1 MIRRLFKRLT
11 GTTLVLSVLLSGL
24 IPLFVDEPESAAAA
38 DASRFNPGLI
48 ISDAAFYDY
57 ASMSVAQIQ
66 RFLESKVA
74 TCNAREGE
82 PTCLRNY
89 TVNSP
94 AVEETPNNCA
104 AMPDRGLITAAQLI
118 FNVAQACKINP
129 KVILVMLEKEQG
141 LVTSKRP
148 LWTADPSKPNRRYDF
163 ALGADCPD
171 TPAGCS
177 QSSAGFFWQVF
188 KGTRRMN
195 YYVANT
201 TDYPMY
207 QPGNRK
213 VFYHPSAS
221 CGSSRVQIQ
230 NKATTILYTYTPYQP
245 NASALNNLYG
255 SGDACGAYGNRN
267 FWRYYTDWF
276 GDPVA
281 GSFLVSD
288 ASGAVYLLVDN
299 KKYLVADAAS
309 LTQLKP
315 LGPVGKL
322 SSGNQA
328 YLASY
333 ALAGQVNNVFKS
345 ETGQAFFLNSGRKF
359 AFTNCDQ
366 VAEFGFSCSSA
377 ITLTSSQL
385 GMFADGSAMSEY
397 ISGDN
402 GETFFIQDGV
412 KRQILDPASIAEAGL
427 GLPALSPIKVSAF
440 GALPWGAPIVK
451 NGSFFLNSTT
461 KTHGVFVSGKFFEV
475 ADALEKELK
484 ISQWFT
490 ASTGSLS
497 TASLGSSW
505 AGEKLTPILGNS
517 AGEVFL
523 ITATGKRRVDN
534 ASQILATVPLV
545 PDALLSA
552 IPTAATAALSAP
564 LFAKSTASSAVYLIQ
579 GAQKRLLPTTT
590 DRQKFAPLVVSP
602 AVQTISKSAIDQ
614 ITSGTTAL
622 GPTQLAKVGTAKTTY
637 FIDGTDR
644 AVQMTPA
651 LAQMFG
657 VTATRT
663 VTAAE
668 LKGYQTRI
676 RISAAKVSCGTQIY
690 LAIDGKLSAI
700 TPEDAVHYPGSIFAL
715 TDLTCSNL
723 VKDTKLTG
731 RFVSTPDRAIW
742 LLQSGQ
748 KRKIA
753 NSSAYR
759 ILLGDRLP
767 TRAVSA
773 AYANLI
779 PTGAV
784 APEAI
789 EASIPGSAPSP
800 TPIATP
806 VPTAS
811 PTPRP
816 STSATAAPAPSPT
829 ASVSASPTPSPTLAP
844 AAVAL
849 HTVVVDQTLAQISTF
864 YYKKTSSTHLKL
876 IMAANNLMISTEI
889 YPGLRLSIPDLSLLG
904 TLPPA
909 VATNFPFQTHQLAA
923 AETLAQVAI
932 RYYGKTSSTYLKHL
946 MAANRLAKSTDIYPL
961 LKLKIPAI
969 DLIGQIANG
978 MYTGTTPLPISSPS
992 PTPSASPT
1000 A

>member
-1 MIRRLFKRLT
+1 M
-11 GTTLVLSVLLSGL
+11 
-24 IPLFVDEPESAAAA
+24 DEPESAAAA

-48 ISDAAFYDY
+48 ISDAAFFDY

-66 RFLESKVA
+66 RFLESKVP

-82 PTCLRNY
+82 PACLRNY

-94 AVEETPNNCA
+94 AVEETPNNCT

-148 LWTADPSKPNRRYDF
+148 LWTADPTKPNRRYDF

-255 SGDACGAYGNRN
+255 GGDACGAYGNRN

-299 KKYLVADAAS
+299 KKYLVADATS

-333 ALAGQVNNVFKS
+333 ALAGQTSSVFKS
-345 ETGQAFFLNSGRKF
+345 ETGQAYFLNSGRKF

-366 VAEFGFSCSSA
+366 VAEFGFNCNSA

-385 GMFADGSAMSEY
+385 GMFADGAVMSEY
-397 ISGDN
+397 ISGEN

-412 KRQILDPASIAEAGL
+412 KRQILDQASINEAGL
-427 GLPALSPIKVSAF
+427 GLPVLSALKVSAF

-475 ADALEKELK
+475 SDALEKELK

-490 ASTGSLS
+490 SSTGSLS

-505 AGEKLTPILGNS
+505 AGEALTPIIANA
-517 AGEVFL
+517 AGEAFL
-523 ITATGKRRVDN
+523 ITASGKRRIDN
-534 ASQILATVPLV
+534 PTQILSTVPV
-545 PDALLSA
+545 APDALLSL
-552 IPTAATAALSAP
+552 IPTIATAALSAP
-564 LFAKSTASSAVYLIQ
+564 MFAKSPASSAVFLVQ
-579 GAQKRLLPTTT
+579 GAQKRLLPTAT
-590 DRQKFAPLVVSP
+590 DRLKFASVVISP
-602 AVQTISKSAIDQ
+602 AIQTISKSALDQ
-614 ITSGTTAL
+614 IANGITAL
-622 GPTQLAKVGTAKTTY
+622 GPTSFVKVGTAKITY
-637 FIDGTDR
+637 FIDGANR

-651 LAQMFG
+651 LAAMFG
-657 VTATRT
+657 ATTTRT
-663 VTAAE
+663 ITAAE
-668 LKGYQTRI
+668 IKGYLTRI
-676 RISAAKVSCGTQIY
+676 RITAPKVSCGTQIY

-700 TPEDAVHYPGSIFAL
+700 SPEDAVHFPSSIFAL
-715 TDLTCSNL
+715 NDVTCVNL
-723 VKDTKLTG
+723 AKDAKLTG
-731 RFVSTPDRAIW
+731 RFISTPDRAIW
-742 LLQSGQ
+742 LLQAGQ
-748 KRKIA
+748 KSKIA
-753 NSSAYR
+753 SSVAYR
-759 ILLGDRLP
+759 TLLGDRLP

-773 AYANLI
+773 AFAALI

-784 APEAI
+784 APATLEPTV
-789 EASIPGSAPSP
+789 PGSAPSATPIPVP
-800 TPIATP
+800 TPTASATSTP
-806 VPTAS
+806 TPTVSPTATPTAS
-811 PTPRP
+811 P
-816 STSATAAPAPSPT
+816 SPT
-829 ASVSASPTPSPTLAP
+829 PSASPTFAP

-849 HTVVVDQTLAQISTF
+849 HSVVANQTLAQISTF
-864 YYKKTSSTHLKL
+864 YYKKTSSAHLKL
-876 IMAANNLMISTEI
+876 IMAANHLVISTEI
-889 YPGLRLSIPDLSLLG
+889 YPGLRISIPDLSLLG

-909 VATNFPFQTHQLAA
+909 VATNFPFQTHQVAP
-923 AETLAQVAI
+923 AETLAQVSV
-932 RYYGKTSSTYLKHL
+932 RYYGRTSSTYLKHL
-946 MAANRLAKSTDIYPL
+946 MAANRLTKSTDIYPL
-961 LKLKIPAI
+961 QKLKIPAI
-969 DLIGQIANG
+969 DLIGQISSG
-978 MYTGTTPLPISSPS
+978 MYTGTTPLPMPTPT

>member
-1 MIRRLFKRLT
+1 MIQRFLKRLT
-11 GTTLVLSVLLSGL
+11 GTSLVLSVLLSGL
-24 IPLFVDEPESAAAA
+24 IPVFVDEAQSAAAA
-38 DASRFNPGLI
+38 DSSRFNPGLI

-66 RFLESKVA
+66 RFLESKVQ

-82 PTCLRNY
+82 PTCLRNF

-94 AVEETPNNCA
+94 AVEETPNNCT

-148 LWTADPSKPNRRYDF
+148 LWTKDSSQPNRRYDF

-171 TPAGCS
+171 TPSGCS

-213 VFYHPSAS
+213 VFYNPSAS

-230 NKATTILYTYTPYQP
+230 NKATTALYTYTPYQP

-255 SGDACGAYGNRN
+255 SGDSCGAYGNRN

-288 ASGAVYLLVDN
+288 ATGAVYLLVDN
-299 KKYLVADAAS
+299 KKYLIADAAA
-309 LTQLKP
+309 LAQLKP

-322 SSGNQA
+322 SAGNQA

-333 ALAGQVNNVFKS
+333 ALAGQTNSVFKS
-345 ETGQAFFLNSGRKF
+345 STGQAYFFNSGRKF

-366 VAEFGFSCSSA
+366 VVEFGFNCGSA
-377 ITLTSSQL
+377 IALTDSQL
-385 GMFADGSAMSEY
+385 AAFADGPVMSEY
-397 ISGDN
+397 ISGEN
-402 GETFFIQDGV
+402 GETFFIQDGL
-412 KRQILDPASIAEAGL
+412 KRQILDQVSIAEAGL

-440 GALPWGAPIVK
+440 ASLPWGAPIVK
-451 NGSFFLNSTT
+451 NGSFFINSTT
-461 KTHGVFVSGKFFEV
+461 KIHGVFVSGKFFEV
-475 ADALEKELK
+475 SDSLEKELK

-490 ASTGSLS
+490 SSTGSLS
-497 TASLGSSW
+497 SESLGTSW
-505 AGEKLTPILGNS
+505 AGEKLTPIVANS
-517 AGEVFL
+517 GGEAFL
-523 ITATGKRRVDN
+523 ITATGKRRIDN
-534 ASQILATVPLV
+534 ASQILTSLTVA
-545 PDALLSA
+545 PDALLNL

-564 LFAKSTASSAVYLIQ
+564 LFAKSAASSATYLIQ
-579 GAQKRLLPTTT
+579 GAQKRLLPTSA
-590 DRQKFAPLVVSP
+590 DRLKFASIVISP
-602 AVQTISKSAIDQ
+602 AVQTLSKSAIDQ
-614 ITSGTTAL
+614 ISTGQPAI
-622 GPTQLAKVGTAKTTY
+622 GPTNLVRVGTAKATY
-637 FIDGTDR
+637 FIDGYNR

-651 LAQMFG
+651 LAKMFA
-657 VTATRT
+657 VSATR
-663 VTAAE
+663 VISAAE
-668 LKGYQTRI
+668 IKGYQTRV
-676 RISAAKVSCGTQIY
+676 RITAPKVSCDAQIY
-690 LAIDGKLSAI
+690 LAIDGKLAAI
-700 TPEDAVHYPGSIFAL
+700 SPEDAVHYPGSIFAL
-715 TDLTCSNL
+715 SDITCANL
-723 VKDTKLTG
+723 VKDAKSVG
-731 RFVSTPDRAIW
+731 RFISTPDRAIW
-742 LLQSGQ
+742 LLQDGQ

-759 ILLGDRLP
+759 NLLGDRLP
-767 TRAVSA
+767 TRAASA
-773 AYANLI
+773 AFAALI
-779 PTGAV
+779 PTGAA
-784 APEAI
+784 APATI
-789 EASIPGSAPSP
+789 ETDTPGSAPTP
-800 TPIATP
+800 TPSASPSATP
-806 VPTAS
+806 
-811 PTPRP
+811 TP
-816 STSATAAPAPSPT
+816 
-829 ASVSASPTPSPTLAP
+829 SASPTPSPTASATPSATPSPSVSPTFAP

-849 HTVVVDQTLAQISTF
+849 HTVVADQTLSQVSTF
-864 YYKKTSSTHLKL
+864 YYKKTSSAHLKL
-876 IMAANNLMISTEI
+876 IMAANNLVSSLDI
-889 YPGLRLSIPDLSLLG
+889 YTGLKLTIPDLSMLG

-909 VATNFPFQTHQLAA
+909 VATNFPFQTHQV
-923 AETLAQVAI
+923 VANEKLSAI
-932 RYYGKTSSTYLKHL
+932 ALRYYGKTSSTYLKFL
-946 MAANRLAKSTDIYPL
+946 MAANRLATSNDIYPL
-961 LKLKIPAI
+961 LRLKIPAI
-969 DLIGQIANG
+969 ELLGQIANG

>member
-1 MIRRLFKRLT
+1 MIRRLLKRLT
-11 GTTLVLSVLLSGL
+11 GTSLVLSVLLSGL
-24 IPLFVDEPESAAAA
+24 IPLVLDEPESAAAA

-66 RFLESKVA
+66 RFLESKVP

-82 PTCLRNY
+82 PACLRNY

-94 AVEETPNNCA
+94 AVEETPNNCT

-148 LWTADPSKPNRRYDF
+148 LWTKDPTKPNRRYDF

-171 TPAGCS
+171 TPSGCS

-255 SGDACGAYGNRN
+255 GGDDCGAYGNRN

-299 KKYLVADAAS
+299 KKYLIADAAS
-309 LTQLKP
+309 LAQLKP

-333 ALAGQVNNVFKS
+333 ALAGQTSSVFKS
-345 ETGQAFFLNSGRKF
+345 STGQAYFFNSGRKF

-366 VAEFGFSCSSA
+366 VAEFGFNCGSA
-377 ITLTSSQL
+377 ISLTDSQL
-385 GMFADGSAMSEY
+385 AAFADGPVMSEY
-397 ISGDN
+397 ISGEN
-402 GETFFIQDGV
+402 GETFFIQDGL
-412 KRQILDPASIAEAGL
+412 KRQILDQASIAEAGL
-427 GLPALSPIKVSAF
+427 GLPALSAIKVSAF

-451 NGSFFLNSTT
+451 NGSYFFNSTT
-461 KTHGVFVSGKFFEV
+461 KTHGVFVAGKFFEV
-475 ADALEKELK
+475 SDALEKELK
-484 ISQWFT
+484 ISQWFSS
-490 ASTGSLS
+490 STGSLS

-505 AGEKLTPILGNS
+505 AGEALTPIISNA

-523 ITATGKRRVDN
+523 ITASGKRRIDN
-534 ASQILATVPLV
+534 ATQILPTIPVA
-545 PDALLSA
+545 PDALLNL
-552 IPTAATAALSAP
+552 IPTIATAALSAP
-564 LFAKSTASSAVYLIQ
+564 LFVKSAANSAVYLVQ
-579 GAQKRLLPTTT
+579 NAQKRLVPTSA
-590 DRQKFAPLVVSP
+590 DRLKFASVVASP
-602 AVQTISKSAIDQ
+602 AVQTISKSALDQ
-614 ITSGTTAL
+614 IATGITAL
-622 GPTQLAKVGTAKTTY
+622 GPTNFVKVGTAKATY
-637 FIDGTDR
+637 FIDGFNR

-651 LAQMFG
+651 LAPMFAI
-657 VTATRT
+657 TTTRT
-663 VTAAE
+663 IAAAE

-676 RISAAKVSCGTQIY
+676 RITATKVSCGTQIY
-690 LAIDGKLSAI
+690 QAIDGKLSAVS
-700 TPEDAVHYPGSIFAL
+700 PEDAVHFPGSIFAL
-715 TDLTCSNL
+715 NDVTCANL
-723 VKDTKLTG
+723 AKDTKVTG
-731 RFVSTPDRAIW
+731 RFISTPDRAIW
-742 LLQSGQ
+742 LLNAGKKQ
-748 KRKIA
+748 KVPS
-753 NSSAYR
+753 SSAYLK
-759 ILLGDRLP
+759 LLGDRLP

-773 AYANLI
+773 AFAALI
-779 PTGAV
+779 PTGTT
-784 APEAI
+784 APATLEPTV
-789 EASIPGSAPSP
+789 PGSAPTA
-800 TPIATP
+800 TPIP
-806 VPTAS
+806 VPTPTVTATPTPTSS
-811 PTPRP
+811 PTG
-816 STSATAAPAPSPT
+816 SATPTPT
-829 ASVSASPTPSPTLAP
+829 ASATPTPSASPTFAP
-844 AAVAL
+844 EAVAL
-849 HTVVVDQTLAQISTF
+849 HAVVADQTLSQISTF
-864 YYKKTSSTHLKL
+864 YYKKTSSSHLKL
-876 IMAANNLMISTEI
+876 IMAANNLVISTEI

-909 VATNFPFQTHQLAA
+909 VATNFPFQTHAVAA
-923 AETLAQVAI
+923 GETLAQVAI
-932 RYYGKTSSTYLKHL
+932 RYFGRTSSTYLKHL

-961 LKLKIPAI
+961 LRLKIPAVE
-969 DLIGQIANG
+969 LVGQIANG
-978 MYTGTTPLPISSPS
+978 MYTGTTPLPTAS
-992 PTPSASPT
+992 PTPTPSPST
-1000 A
+1000 